1 MIRTL
6 AYKIGLIG
14 VVSMSALGAS
24 AVVGS
29 PSAIATSGPPA
40 VIILTN
46 SSNGKTVVATK
57 GDLVQ
62 VRLTSVNGVRW
73 TEASVVPSATV
84 SPLVKVSG
92 HVTSTGSSVT
102 TFEVVGYGSAGLE
115 ATGTPKCTTV
125 CPTYVLLWRAT
136 VVVPVQDPPPP
147 S

>member
-1 MIRTL
+1 MIRRL
-6 AYKIGLIG
+6 AYKIGLVG
-14 VVSMSALGAS
+14 VVSLSALGAS
-24 AVVGS
+24 AAVGS
-29 PSAIATSGPPA
+29 PSAVATSGPPA
-40 VIILTN
+40 VIILTS
-46 SSNGKTVVATK
+46 SSNGRTVVATR

-84 SPLVKVSG
+84 SPLVKESG

-136 VVVPVQDPPPP
+136 VVVPVQDPPPA

>member
-6 AYKIGLIG
+6 AYKIALMGAL
-14 VVSMSALGAS
+14 SMAALGAS

-29 PSAIATSGPPA
+29 PSAVATSGPTA

-46 SSNGKTVVATK
+46 SSNGKTVVATR

-62 VRLTSVNGVRW
+62 VRLTSVNGLRW
-73 TEASVVPSATV
+73 TEASVVPSASV
-84 SPLVKVSG
+84 SPLVKESG
-92 HVTSTGSSVT
+92 HITSTGSSVT
-102 TFEVVGYGSAGLE
+102 TFKVVGYGSAGLE
-115 ATGTPKCTTV
+115 ATGSPTCTTV

-136 VVVPVQDPPPP
+136 VVVPVQDPPPA